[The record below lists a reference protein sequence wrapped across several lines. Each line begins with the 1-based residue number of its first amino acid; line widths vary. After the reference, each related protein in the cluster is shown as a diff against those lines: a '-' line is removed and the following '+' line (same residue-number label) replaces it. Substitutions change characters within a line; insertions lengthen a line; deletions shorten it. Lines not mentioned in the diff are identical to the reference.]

1 MAEPGRTVSPLSG
14 NVCQRLRSARGGLG
28 RLQKRIAAVS
38 GWRRFAVAAGL
49 GALATAALPPVHLV
63 VLLVPAFVGLVWLID
78 ASPRPRAAFAAGWW
92 FGFGHF
98 TAGIYWIA
106 FALLT
111 KPERFGWMVP
121 FAVFGLS
128 ALMALFPACAAVLTR
143 AVRGDGPG
151 RILVFGAAWTALE
164 WVRGWAF
171 TGFPWNLI
179 GTVWVFSDGMIQL
192 AAVTGVYG
200 LSLLSVVVAAMPAVL
215 ADGDG
220 RAGRKA
226 VPVAAAFI
234 VLGVVWGGGLV
245 RLAGASDAVVP
256 DVRLRLVQ
264 PNIDQKL
271 KWLPELRQQHVLR
284 QVRMSTA
291 AAGAAQGN
299 GAPTHII
306 WAETA
311 APLVLGSDP
320 AARGVIGGA
329 APPGGLI
336 ITGTIRRTR
345 PGEKPFRI
353 WNSLQAVDDRA
364 RVVATYDKAHLV
376 PFGEYVP
383 FRGLLNFA
391 KITAG
396 QVDFSRGS
404 GVRTLRLPGLPP
416 VSPLIC
422 YEVIFPG
429 RVVDR
434 QDRPGWL
441 LNITNDAWYGRSS
454 GPYQHFAA
462 ARMRAVEEGLPLVR
476 VAGTGISAVVDAYG
490 RTVARLGL
498 GRVGVIDSALPASL
512 ADATPYGRLGD
523 RIVLLILIA
532 VAGAGYV
539 LQRAR

>member
-1 MAEPGRTVSPLSG
+1 MGHDQRPL
-14 NVCQRLRSARGGLG
+14 VLRPALGGLG

-38 GWRRFAVAAGL
+38 GWRRFALAAGL

-92 FGFGHF
+92 FGFGYF
-98 TAGIYWIA
+98 TAGLYWIA

-128 ALMALFPACAAVLTR
+128 ALIALFPACAALLTR

-179 GTVWVFSDGMIQL
+179 GTAWVFSDGMIQL

-200 LSLLSVVVAAMPAVL
+200 LSLLSVVAAAMPAVL
-215 ADGDG
+215 TDGG
-220 RAGRKA
+220 AWAGRKA

-234 VLGVVWGGGLV
+234 VLGIVWGGGLV
-245 RLAGASDAVVP
+245 RLAGAGDAVVP

-271 KWLPELRQQHVLR
+271 KWRPELRQQHVLR

-291 AAGAAQGN
+291 ATAATRVN
-299 GAPTHII
+299 GAPTHVI

-311 APLVLGSDP
+311 APLFLGGDP
-320 AARGVIGGA
+320 AALGVIGA
-329 APPGGLI
+329 AVPSGGLI
-336 ITGTIRRTR
+336 ITGTIRRTP

-353 WNSLQAVDDRA
+353 WNSLQAVDGQA
-364 RVVATYDKAHLV
+364 RVVATYDKVHLV

-383 FRGLLNFA
+383 FRGLLSFA

-441 LNITNDAWYGRSS
+441 LNITNDAWYGRTS

-476 VAGTGISAVVDAYG
+476 VAGSGISAVVDAYG

-498 GRVGVIDSALPASL
+498 GRAGVIDSALPAPL
-512 ADATPYGRLGD
+512 AGVTPYGRLGD

-539 LQRAR
+539 LPRAR

>member
-14 NVCQRLRSARGGLG
+14 NVSQRLRPALGGLG
-28 RLQKRIAAVS
+28 RLQRRIVAVS
-38 GWRRFAVAAGL
+38 GWRRFALAAGL
-49 GALATAALPPVHLV
+49 GVLATAALPPVHLV

-98 TAGIYWIA
+98 TAGLYWIA

-128 ALMALFPACAAVLTR
+128 AFLALFPACAALLTR
-143 AVRGDGPG
+143 AVGGGGAG

-171 TGFPWNLI
+171 TGFPWNLT
-179 GTVWVFSDGMIQL
+179 GTAWVFSDGMIQL

-200 LSLLSVVVAAMPAVL
+200 LSLLSVAAAAMPAVL
-215 ADGDG
+215 TDGG
-220 RAGRKA
+220 AWAGRKA

-245 RLAGASDAVVP
+245 RLAGAGDAVVP

-271 KWLPELRQQHVLR
+271 KWRPELRQQHVLG

-291 AAGAAQGN
+291 AAGATQGN
-299 GAPTHII
+299 AAPTHVI

-311 APLVLGSDP
+311 AALFLGSDP
-320 AARGVIGGA
+320 ASLGVIGGA
-329 APPGGLI
+329 APPSGLI
-336 ITGTIRRTR
+336 ITGTIRRTP

-364 RVVATYDKAHLV
+364 RVVGTYDKFHLV

-383 FRGLLNFA
+383 FRGLLNIA
-391 KITAG
+391 KVTEG
-396 QVDFSRGS
+396 QVDFSRGP

-429 RVVDR
+429 RVADR

-498 GRVGVIDSALPASL
+498 GRAGVIDSALPAPL
-512 ADATPYGRLGD
+512 AGATPYGRLGD

-539 LQRAR
+539 LQRVR